1 MFRKMVIPWEWISK
15 EESED
20 TDDTDNVESY
30 S

>member
-1 MFRKMVIPWEWISK
+1 MPGERIAEK

-30 S
+30 PDIASI